1 MGSGFLCLF
10 FLSHA
15 LSIRSRSFAF
25 CCDTS
30 LVMDLR
36 RITVQGYSWHSFPC
50 TMEFQ
55 EFIEVDD
62 YSCRTDDVKTQGSF
76 ESLMIS
82 PSTIVNLRNHGY
94 RIPSPVQMKAIP
106 TGLTGLD
113 MLVQA
118 KSGTGKT
125 LVFSILAVENLNLQ
139 SSEVQKMIIAP
150 TREIATQI
158 KDTIKMI
165 AHFKTRIAL
174 LVGGTPVHLD
184 VQALKRGAHIVVG
197 TAGRICQMV
206 QNGNLNM
213 DCIDLFV
220 LDEADK
226 LMDDCFQKDINYL
239 FSALP
244 PSRQVAVF
252 SATYPRDLDKLLAKF
267 MRDASLVRLNSG
279 DVQLIGIKQYVV
291 MCSEPALDLVL
302 RLLKSVHFN
311 QALIFCNHHQ
321 QCEPTCVHLEDA
333 GFLSACISAQLPQ
346 TQRDAVIEKLKQ
358 NKLKVL
364 VSTDLT
370 ARGIDAVNVDLVI
383 NLGSAVNVETYF
395 HRIGRAAR
403 FGGYG
408 AAVTLLSDFRE
419 ASRFKTI
426 ALEGDL
432 NVRILDSKR
441 IPPDLTTNQTYFESC
456 THFKVTVNGNR
467 ERKRNSSHVSPH
479 AHISAQIV
487 AGAMDQGVKF
497 EDNCKSCACYDRQK
511 FLDISSCSLPLTEEM
526 QKRIDDIGIARAPNV
541 SPRFAL
547 AHSSGDSTDVLNAD
561 DVVKS
566 EKPQIPKPLAVE
578 EKKYKFV
585 PSFQKKKRFFYMRG
599 ELLKIRESLNEATW
613 RDYALSRF
621 DMSHD
626 PFLPCDQILD
636 RQKKKLSS
644 T

>member
-1 MGSGFLCLF
+1 
-10 FLSHA
+10 
-15 LSIRSRSFAF
+15 
-25 CCDTS
+25 
-30 LVMDLR
+30 
-36 RITVQGYSWHSFPC
+36 
-50 TMEFQ
+50 MEFQ

-82 PSTIVNLRNHGY
+82 PSTIVNLRNRGY

-456 THFKVTVNGNR
+456 THFKVGHGSNSEIR
-467 ERKRNSSHVSPH
+467 ETANSKTSS
-479 AHISAQIV
+479 ICLSYIFLSILSF
-487 AGAMDQGVKF
+487 QGRVKF
-497 EDNCKSCACYDRQK
+497 R
-511 FLDISSCSLPLTEEM
+511 
-526 QKRIDDIGIARAPNV
+526 
-541 SPRFAL
+541 
-547 AHSSGDSTDVLNAD
+547 
-561 DVVKS
+561 
-566 EKPQIPKPLAVE
+566 
-578 EKKYKFV
+578 FV

-636 RQKKKLSS
+636 RQKKKLNKTCLVWLIVLKIFKVWLSYAKARWDTS
-644 T
+644 EEPFQLDQYMRCSFEEQLRRQRQLEKKQRSRLKAQLEKPKILAFARTYSKMPVCETSFDSFCDRINNDFQEYRKKQGLTSCGLGPVVSGIY